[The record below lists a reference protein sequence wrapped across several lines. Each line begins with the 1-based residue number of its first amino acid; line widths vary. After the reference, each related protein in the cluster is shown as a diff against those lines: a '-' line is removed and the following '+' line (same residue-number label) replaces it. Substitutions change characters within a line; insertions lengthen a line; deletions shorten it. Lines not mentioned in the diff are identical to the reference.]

1 MNFDID
7 YMEEYNKSKTIDV
20 YGFIES
26 YEDDIDDWGYND

>member
-1 MNFDID
+1 MNLDYD
-7 YMEEYNKSKTIDV
+7 YMEEYNKSKIIDV